1 MKSRLAIIA
10 TMCVV
15 VVLNACG
22 DPTNLR
28 ATSIT
33 SVDTLYVFALSG
45 TPPTYPSGVSI
56 IAHSA
61 VRVDGFAGFEVAF
74 DIDGS
79 GRTVVYP
86 VKMVVNSPGGSR
98 QVGLQKIA
106 GSFETVL
113 AAPASGY
120 ETDSSLV
127 LGAGETLVM
136 QSPHNSGSQDI
147 CSFAL
152 SPYLYSKIG
161 VDSVNLATRTI
172 YIQLGLDPNCG
183 FRSFA
188 TGIPTS

>member
-1 MKSRLAIIA
+1 MKARLAIIA

-22 DPTNLR
+22 DPTSLQANG
-28 ATSIT
+28 IT

-56 IAHSA
+56 IAKSA

-74 DIDGS
+74 DINGS
-79 GRTVVYP
+79 GQTVVYP
-86 VKMVVNSPGGSR
+86 VKMVVTSPGGSR
-98 QVGLQKIA
+98 PVGLQKVA
-106 GSFETVL
+106 GAFETVL
-113 AAPASGY
+113 AAPATGY

-127 LGAGETLVM
+127 LAPGETLVI
-136 QSPHNSGSQDI
+136 QSPHNSGSQDL

-152 SPYLYSKIG
+152 SPYLYAKIG
-161 VDSVNLATRTI
+161 VDSVNLVSRTI
-172 YIQLGLDPNCG
+172 YFQLGLDPNCG

-188 TGIPTS
+188 SGIPTS

>member
-1 MKSRLAIIA
+1 MKARLAIIA

-22 DPTNLR
+22 DPTSLR
-28 ATSIT
+28 ANSIT

-56 IAHSA
+56 IAKSA
-61 VRVDGFAGFEVAF
+61 VRVDGFAGFDVAF

-86 VKMVVNSPGGSR
+86 VKMVVTSPGGSR
-98 QVGLQKIA
+98 PVGLQKVA

-113 AAPASGY
+113 AAPSSGY
-120 ETDSSLV
+120 ETDSSIV
-127 LGAGETLVM
+127 LGPGETVVI
-136 QSPHNSGSQDI
+136 QSPHNGDQDI
-147 CSFAL
+147 CQFAL
-152 SPYLYSKIG
+152 SPYLYAKIG
-161 VDSVNLATRTI
+161 VDSVNLTSRTI

-188 TGIPTS
+188 SGVPTS

>member
-1 MKSRLAIIA
+1 MKARLAIIA

-22 DPTNLR
+22 DPTSLK
-28 ATSIT
+28 ATGIT
-33 SVDTLYVFALSG
+33 SVDTLYVFALTG

-56 IAHSA
+56 LAKSA
-61 VRVDGFAGFEVAF
+61 TRVDGFAGFDVAF
-74 DIDGS
+74 DIDQS
-79 GRTVVYP
+79 GRTVAYP
-86 VKMVVNSPGGSR
+86 VKMVVTSPGGSR
-98 QVGLQKIA
+98 PVGLQKVA

-127 LGAGETLVM
+127 LGAGETLVL
-136 QSPHNSGSQDI
+136 QVPHNSGSQDI

-152 SPYLYSKIG
+152 SPYLYAKIG
-161 VDSVNLATRTI
+161 VDSVNLASRTI

-188 TGIPTS
+188 SGIPTS

>member
-1 MKSRLAIIA
+1 MKARLAIIA

-22 DPTNLR
+22 DPTSLKAN
-28 ATSIT
+28 SIT

-56 IAHSA
+56 LAKSA
-61 VRVDGFAGFEVAF
+61 IRVDGFAGFDVAF
-74 DIDGS
+74 DIDES

-86 VKMVVNSPGGSR
+86 VKMVVTSPGGSR
-98 QVGLQKIA
+98 PVGLQKVA

-120 ETDSSLV
+120 ETDSSFV
-127 LGAGETLVM
+127 LGAGETLVI
-136 QSPHNSGSQDI
+136 QAPHNSGSQDI

-152 SPYLYSKIG
+152 SPYLYGKIG
-161 VDSVNLATRTI
+161 VDSVNLASRTI

-188 TGIPTS
+188 SGIPTS